1 MWISQQIIAAQKR
14 QPTAELAEVTGS
26 SVMQG
31 ANEYRGVPLSA
42 PWGIAYMP
50 PNTAQA
56 VVVGTNAG
64 NACIGTLTENR
75 GLAPGELMLFSAGGA
90 CVYLKNNGEVDINGH
105 IFEAKEKE
113 EEYGY
118 GADEW

>member
-1 MWISQQIIAAQKR
+1 MWISKQIIAAQKR

-26 SVMQG
+26 AVMQG

-64 NACIGTLTENR
+64 NACIGTLIESR
-75 GLAPGELMLFSAGGA
+75 GLDSGELMLFSAGGA
-90 CVYLKNNGEVDINGH
+90 CIYLKNSGEVVINGQV
-105 IFEAKEKE
+105 FAAKKE
-113 EEYGY
+113 G
-118 GADEW
+118 